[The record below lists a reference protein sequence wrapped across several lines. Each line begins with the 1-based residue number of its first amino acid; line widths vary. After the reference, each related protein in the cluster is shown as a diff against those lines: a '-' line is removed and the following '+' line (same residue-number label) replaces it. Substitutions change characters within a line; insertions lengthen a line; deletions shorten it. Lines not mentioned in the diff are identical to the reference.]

1 MLVEAGAAGV
11 SVTAQTRVDHR
22 NAAIVALDGVEVAVE
37 MSPNGPLIAQSQP
50 FVSHCTTVT
59 DWSLG

>member
-1 MLVEAGAAGV
+1 MGQHV
-11 SVTAQTRVDHR
+11 
-22 NAAIVALDGVEVAVE
+22 DGVEVAVE
-37 MSPNGPLIAQSQP
+37 MSPKGPLIAQSQP